1 MLRVNRKIS
10 FQILASTISHSRE
23 SGNLNRKI
31 SFQILAV
38 LLSAIFLVS
47 CATSKKD
54 VVLAEF
60 DKEKITV
67 GEFEKVYS
75 KNNGGYEVAKKD
87 SLSKKK
93 NFLDLYVNFKMKVHD
108 AKRRELDKLPEV
120 VAEYNDYKQKIGV
133 TYLLEKELVEPN
145 IKTLYEKRKEE
156 LRVSHIMFRP
166 DSAGFDGAYAR
177 ALTVLDS
184 IKKGESFEEMAK
196 KYSQDYYS
204 APYGGDIFYIT
215 AGEII
220 PNFEDACYK
229 LKPGEV
235 YPEPVRTQ
243 FGYHLIKVTDRRKR
257 IPEIRASHILI
268 ELKPGFTSEDS
279 AKALEKIQSIKE
291 KINLGED
298 FAELAKEFS
307 EDEGTKNLGG
317 DLGFFSRR
325 MMVQPF
331 DEAAFNLEVGQVS
344 DIVKTQ
350 FGYHIIKVTDKK
362 QIRPLEEEKETLK
375 SIYQRTRYNEDK
387 QRFLDS
393 LKNVFKYQV
402 NHSLIDQIASKADT
416 IQVGG
421 QYWTSHLKTEFGDSI
436 IITLANKKISVDTLF
451 GRAENLAEF
460 INRRINKNT
469 LDNMVN
475 RISEDLLLAEA
486 VEYLPAKYPQFA
498 ELMDEYKNGILIFKL
513 QEEEIWNKIQIEENK
528 LREYWEANKEKFQWP
543 DRVEYAEIFVKSDS
557 LAQEI
562 YKMLKAGEEFD
573 TLAAK
578 YTERPGFKEKKGYHG
593 IKPVLDNALSQ
604 KADQLK
610 EGAFSEPFK
619 NTNGYSIVK
628 LIKKHPA
635 GLKTFEEALPEVSGA
650 VQELESKRLE
660 NDYLEF
666 LKATYKPRIY
676 YDKLSKAFVD

>member
-1 MLRVNRKIS
+1 MKVQKQFSLLIVL
-10 FQILASTISHSRE
+10 ILS
-23 SGNLNRKI
+23 
-31 SFQILAV
+31 V
-38 LLSAIFLVS
+38 LLTS
-47 CATSKKD
+47 CSTSKKD
-54 VVLAEF
+54 IVLAEF
-60 DKEKITV
+60 DKQKITIE
-67 GEFEKVYS
+67 EFEKVYA
-75 KNNGGYEVAKKD
+75 KNNGSYEAAKKD

-93 NFLDLYVNFKMKVHD
+93 NFLDLYVNFRMKVYD
-108 AKRRELDKLPEV
+108 AKRRELDKLPDV

-145 IKTLYEKRKEE
+145 IRELYEKRKEE
-156 LRVSHIMFRP
+156 LRVNHIMFRP
-166 DSAGFDGAYAR
+166 DSAGFEGAYVR
-177 ALTVLDS
+177 ALAILDS
-184 IKKGESFEEMAK
+184 IKKGASFEAMAK
-196 KYSQDYYS
+196 AYSQDYYS
-204 APYGGDIFYIT
+204 APYGGDIFYTT
-215 AGEII
+215 AGDII
-220 PNFEDACYK
+220 PSFEQACYK

-243 FGYHLIKVTDRRKR
+243 FGYHLIKVTDRRPR
-257 IPEIRASHILI
+257 IPEIRVSHILI

-279 AKALEKIQSIKE
+279 AKALEKILKIKE
-291 KINLGED
+291 KIQLGED

-307 EDEGTKNLGG
+307 EDEGTKNQGG

-344 DIVKTQ
+344 DVVKTQ
-350 FGYHIIKVTDKK
+350 FGYHLIKVTDKK
-362 QIRPLEEEKETLK
+362 QIKPFEEEKDFLK
-375 SIYQRTRYNEDK
+375 SIYQRIKYNDDK

-393 LKNVFKYQV
+393 LKRAFNYKV
-402 NHSLIDQIASKADT
+402 NSNLIDQIAAKADT

-421 QYWTSHLKTEFGDSI
+421 QYWRSHLKTEFGDSI
-436 IITLANKKISVDTLF
+436 IITYAKQKISVDTLMA
-451 GRAENLAEF
+451 RAENLAEF
-460 INRRINKNT
+460 INRRITKST
-469 LDNMVN
+469 LDNIVN

-498 ELMDEYKNGILIFKL
+498 ELMEEYKNGILIFKL
-513 QEEEIWNKIQIEENK
+513 QEEEVWNKIQIDEEK
-528 LREYWEANKEKFQWP
+528 LRSYWEANKEKFQWP

-573 TLAAK
+573 SLAAK
-578 YTERPGFKEKKGYHG
+578 YTERPGFKEKNGYHG

-604 KADQLK
+604 KANLLK
-610 EGAFSEPFK
+610 EGEFSEPFK

-650 VQELESKRLE
+650 VQEIESKRLE

-666 LKATYKPRIY
+666 LKSNYKPRIY

>member
-1 MLRVNRKIS
+1 MKVQKQFSLLIVL
-10 FQILASTISHSRE
+10 ILS
-23 SGNLNRKI
+23 
-31 SFQILAV
+31 V
-38 LLSAIFLVS
+38 LLTS
-47 CATSKKD
+47 CSTSKKD
-54 VVLAEF
+54 IVLAEF
-60 DKEKITV
+60 DKQKITV
-67 GEFEKVYS
+67 EEFEKVYA
-75 KNNGGYEVAKKD
+75 KNNGGYEAAKKD

-93 NFLDLYVNFKMKVHD
+93 NFLDLYVNFRMKVYD
-108 AKRRELDKLPEV
+108 AKRRELDKLPDV

-145 IKTLYEKRKEE
+145 IRELYEKRKEE

-166 DSAGFDGAYAR
+166 DSAGFEGAYVR
-177 ALTVLDS
+177 ALAILDS
-184 IKKGESFEEMAK
+184 IKKGASFEAMAK
-196 KYSQDYYS
+196 AYSQDYYS

-215 AGEII
+215 AGDII
-220 PNFEDACYK
+220 PSFEQACYK

-243 FGYHLIKVTDRRKR
+243 FGYHLIKVTDRRPR

-279 AKALEKIQSIKE
+279 AKALEKILKIKE
-291 KINLGED
+291 KIQLGED

-307 EDEGTKNLGG
+307 EDEGTKNQGG

-344 DIVKTQ
+344 DVVKTQ
-350 FGYHIIKVTDKK
+350 FGYHLIKVTDKK
-362 QIRPLEEEKETLK
+362 QIKPFEEEKDFLK
-375 SIYQRTRYNEDK
+375 SIYQRIKYNDDK

-393 LKNVFKYQV
+393 LKRAFNYKV
-402 NHSLIDQIASKADT
+402 NSDLIDQIAAKADT

-436 IITLANKKISVDTLF
+436 IITYAKQKISVDTLMA
-451 GRAENLAEF
+451 RAENLAEF
-460 INRRINKNT
+460 INRRITKST
-469 LDNMVN
+469 LDNIVN

-498 ELMDEYKNGILIFKL
+498 ELMEEYKNGILIFKL
-513 QEEEIWNKIQIEENK
+513 QEEEVWNKIQIDEEK
-528 LREYWEANKEKFQWP
+528 LRSYWEANKEKFQWP

-573 TLAAK
+573 SLAAK
-578 YTERPGFKEKKGYHG
+578 YTERPGFKEKNGYHG

-604 KADQLK
+604 KANLLK
-610 EGAFSEPFK
+610 EGEFSEPFK

-650 VQELESKRLE
+650 VQEIESKRLE

-666 LKATYKPRIY
+666 LKSNYKPRIY

>member
-1 MLRVNRKIS
+1 MYRMTKQL
-10 FQILASTISHSRE
+10 
-23 SGNLNRKI
+23 LNF
-31 SFQILAV
+31 SLVFTLP
-38 LLSAIFLVS
+38 AIFFIS

-54 VVLAEF
+54 IVLAEF
-60 DKEKITV
+60 DKEKISV
-67 GEFEKVYS
+67 EEFEKVYS

-87 SLSKKK
+87 SLTKKR
-93 NFLDLYVNFKMKVHD
+93 NFLDLYVNFKMKVYD
-108 AKRRELDKLPEV
+108 AKRRELDKLPDV

-166 DSAGFDGAYAR
+166 DTAGFDGAYAR
-177 ALTVLDS
+177 ALAILDS
-184 IKKGESFEEMAK
+184 IKKGASFEEMAK
-196 KYSQDYYS
+196 VYSQDYYS

-215 AGEII
+215 AGDII
-220 PNFEDACYK
+220 PSFEEACYK
-229 LKPGEV
+229 LKSGEI

-243 FGYHLIKVTDRRKR
+243 FGYHLIKVTDRRSR
-257 IPEIRASHILI
+257 TPEIRASHILI

-279 AKALEKIQSIKE
+279 AKALEKIKSIKE
-291 KINLGED
+291 KVNLGED

-350 FGYHIIKVTDKK
+350 FGYHLIKLTDKK
-362 QIRPLEEEKETLK
+362 HIRSFEEEKDMLK
-375 SIYQRTRYNEDK
+375 SIYQRIKYNEDK
-387 QRFLDS
+387 QRYLDS
-393 LKNVFKYQV
+393 LKRAFNYRV
-402 NHSLIDQIASKADT
+402 NNSLIDAIASKADT

-421 QYWTSHLKTEFGDSI
+421 QYWISNLKKEFGDSI
-436 IITLANKKISVDTLF
+436 IIEYSGIGISVDTLF
-451 GRAENLAEF
+451 ARAENLAEF
-460 INRRINKNT
+460 INRRINKST

-475 RISEDLLLAEA
+475 RISEDLLLAQA

-513 QEEEIWNKIQIEENK
+513 QEEEVWNKINIDENK

-557 LAQEI
+557 LAQVI
-562 YKMLKAGEEFD
+562 YSMLKNGEEFD
-573 TLAAK
+573 SLASK
-578 YTERPGFKEKKGYHG
+578 YTERPGYKEKNGYHG

-610 EGAFSEPFK
+610 EGEFSEPFK
-619 NTNGYSIVK
+619 NSNGYSIVK

-650 VQELESKRLE
+650 VQEIESKRLE

-676 YDKLSKAFVD
+676 YNKLSKAFVD

>member
-1 MLRVNRKIS
+1 MMKVQKQFSLLIVL
-10 FQILASTISHSRE
+10 ILS
-23 SGNLNRKI
+23 
-31 SFQILAV
+31 V
-38 LLSAIFLVS
+38 LLTS
-47 CATSKKD
+47 CSTSKKD
-54 VVLAEF
+54 IVLAEF
-60 DKEKITV
+60 YKQKITV
-67 GEFEKVYS
+67 EEFEKVYA
-75 KNNGGYEVAKKD
+75 KNNGGYEAAKKD

-93 NFLDLYVNFKMKVHD
+93 NFLDLYVNFRMKVYD
-108 AKRRELDKLPEV
+108 AKRRELDKLPDV

-145 IKTLYEKRKEE
+145 IRELYEKRKEE

-166 DSAGFDGAYAR
+166 DSAGFEGAYVR
-177 ALTVLDS
+177 ALAILDS
-184 IKKGESFEEMAK
+184 IKKGASFEAMAK
-196 KYSQDYYS
+196 AYSQDYYS

-215 AGEII
+215 AGDII
-220 PNFEDACYK
+220 PSFEQACYK

-243 FGYHLIKVTDRRKR
+243 FGYHLIKVTDRRPR

-279 AKALEKIQSIKE
+279 AKALEKILKIKE
-291 KINLGED
+291 KIQLGED

-307 EDEGTKNLGG
+307 EDEGTKNQGG

-344 DIVKTQ
+344 DVVKTQ
-350 FGYHIIKVTDKK
+350 FGYHLIKVTDKK
-362 QIRPLEEEKETLK
+362 QIKPFEEEKDFLK
-375 SIYQRTRYNEDK
+375 SIYQRIKYNDDK

-393 LKNVFKYQV
+393 LKRAFNYKV
-402 NHSLIDQIASKADT
+402 NSDLIDQIAAKADT

-436 IITLANKKISVDTLF
+436 IITYAKQKISVDTLMA
-451 GRAENLAEF
+451 RAENLAEF
-460 INRRINKNT
+460 INRRITKST
-469 LDNMVN
+469 LDNIVN

-498 ELMDEYKNGILIFKL
+498 ELMEEYKNGILIFKL
-513 QEEEIWNKIQIEENK
+513 QEEEVWNKIQIDEEK
-528 LREYWEANKEKFQWP
+528 LRSYWEANKEKFQWP

-573 TLAAK
+573 SLAAK
-578 YTERPGFKEKKGYHG
+578 YTERPGFKEKNGYHG

-604 KADQLK
+604 KANLLK
-610 EGAFSEPFK
+610 EGEFSEPFK

-650 VQELESKRLE
+650 VQEIESKRLE

-666 LKATYKPRIY
+666 LKSNYKPRIY